1 MEIETPSPTKPLIVV
16 KEKRK
21 FNWLVLALLVV
32 IVAMGG
38 ASLLKLW

>member
-1 MEIETPSPTKPLIVV
+1 MEIGTPSATKPFIVV

-38 ASLLKLW
+38 ASLLNLW